1 MKLIDIL
8 SKLQASHSAY
18 IVVTYDGR
26 PILSDHFTEDE
37 ERFDNKTVDK
47 IELASYGQNHSPIIK
62 ITLEANIYSE
72 EGC

>member
-37 ERFDNKTVDK
+37 ERFYNKTVDK
-47 IELASYGQNHSPIIK
+47 IELASYG
-62 ITLEANIYSE
+62 
-72 EGC
+72 